1 MAISPPSSAK
11 THSLVYVLCFFF
23 SISSSMFLLLCSLF
37 RRPRLLVVVGSVL
50 HFLIS
55 FIKSYDFS
63 QTVCVDLIFSLISF
77 SSSSFSFSDTNQ
89 GTGDLFFFYGFVGR
103 SPLDSLTIWH
113 WLAIYVV
120 QRFGMALLGC
130 IHKHLTALQGGN
142 PSHGKLVSSC
152 TKRWVDLCG

>member
-1 MAISPPSSAK
+1 MF
-11 THSLVYVLCFFF
+11 YV
-23 SISSSMFLLLCSLF
+23 SSSLFLLLCSLF

-50 HFLIS
+50 YFLIS

-63 QTVCVDLIFSLISF
+63 QTVWVDLIFSLISF
-77 SSSSFSFSDTNQ
+77 SSSFFSFSDTNQ
-89 GTGDLFFFYGFVGR
+89 ETGDLFFFYRFVGR
-103 SPLDSLTIWH
+103 SSSSSTCFFGQSPLDSLTIWH